1 MIILNICVAAFN
13 RTNIPIDPRLDW
25 TRVGSGCVGAK
36 DDSYVDFT
44 YPGPSKT
51 VTAIKLSHTKGRISC
66 QAIYDSYWGC
76 KPTDPKIGMVIHLID
91 NNKIVPRCSKIDA
104 QGFYK
109 LPGYTSMSTSLEF
122 RAPVDFESFYIQ
134 KDAKIRVWYGEDLY
148 RPDLEYDNRGQT
160 CFDMYLS

>member
-1 MIILNICVAAFN
+1 MTILNIVWQLL
-13 RTNIPIDPRLDW
+13 TGPIYRRLDW
-25 TRVGSGCVGAK
+25 TLVGSGCVGAK

-51 VTAIKLSHTKGRISC
+51 VAAIKLSHTKGRISC

-91 NNKIVPRCSKIDA
+91 NNKIVPLCSKIA
-104 QGFYK
+104 QDGFYM

-122 RAPVDFESFYIQ
+122 RAPEFEPTYIQ
-134 KDAKIRVWYGEDLY
+134 EGNKIRVWYGEDLY
-148 RPDLEYDNRGQT
+148 RPDLEYDNRGGT
-160 CFDMYLS
+160 CFDMYVS